1 VTRRRA
7 SGAQAILLV
16 ALLLAPAAPEWPA
29 TTANAA
35 LRQLVGQVLYVANP
49 TTVRTRGNGNLSVD
63 LPRGQA
69 VVLVG
74 LGADRVILAPAAP
87 DAELLR
93 AYGVRKLPR
102 YTASSALLVGDFL
115 PEQAWRKVRDEG
127 VRRVR
132 DRWPAITPEQ
142 AERIF
147 RGEPYPGM
155 TEDQAEEA
163 VGPYVL
169 ARGPVAGQDAEIA
182 WHVGRRPRSAELRIY
197 TEGRERGARARTFE
211 EFLRTKVRAT
221 LTFRDGVLLS
231 IDAPAGSSPGTH
243 WP

>member
-1 VTRRRA
+1 MLT
-7 SGAQAILLV
+7 
-16 ALLLAPAAPEWPA
+16 APAAPAWPA
-29 TTANAA
+29 PADAAA
-35 LRQLVGQVLYVANP
+35 LRGLVGQVLYVANP

-69 VVLVG
+69 VLLVA
-74 LGADRVILAPAAP
+74 LGADRALLAPAAP

-102 YTASSALLVGDFL
+102 YTASPGQLAVDFL
-115 PEQAWRKVRDEG
+115 PEPAWRKARDEG

-132 DRWPAITPEQ
+132 ERWPALSPEQ

-155 TEDQAEEA
+155 TEDQAEAA
-163 VGPYVL
+163 VGRLVL
-169 ARGPVAGQDAEIA
+169 AREPAVGRDREVA
-182 WHVGRRPRSAELRIY
+182 WRVGRRPRPAELRLY
-197 TEGRERGARARTFE
+197 TEGRERGPRARTFE

-221 LTFRDGVLLS
+221 LTIRDGILIS
-231 IDAPAGSSPGTH
+231 IDAPAGSFPVTH